1 MSQQSRAK
9 QSDKLRLDAVYRN
22 TNDWQNPL
30 DQFNSFFRFSDGL
43 GINNT
48 SGFRPKS
55 RKGGSKSIIEC
66 GFCVLVTN
74 FGEIEWP
81 DSLDAE
87 SGLFT
92 YYGDNRKPGNAIAE
106 TRVGG
111 NRLLERAFASL
122 HSGRRDA
129 ISPFLCFE
137 SFQGADG
144 MYMRFL
150 GLAVPGAEG
159 VSSLDDLV
167 AIWRRVGDQRF
178 QNYRATFT
186 ILNEPAIAHSWLEEI
201 VAGVPPASAKGC
213 PQSFARWVKS
223 GKYEALE
230 AQQEVVPRLKDEQ
243 LPKTRR
249 EWRVLKAVLSL
260 DDRQFEHASAALL
273 AMMDPR
279 YREIEV
285 TRAVQDGGRDVLA
298 YYRVGHGGHSVSLN
312 VCLEA
317 KRWDPAKGVGVKPMM
332 RLISRIKHRDFG
344 IFVTTS
350 YFDRY
355 VQRELI
361 ADGHPVILVAGGDFA
376 RILISK
382 EIEGEPL
389 ERWLDVIRNQSNV

>member
-1 MSQQSRAK
+1 MH
-9 QSDKLRLDAVYRN
+9 LDAVYRN
-22 TNDWQNPL
+22 TNDWHHPL

-55 RKGGSKSIIEC
+55 RESGSKSIIEC

-74 FGEIEWP
+74 FGETEWP

-92 YYGDNRKPGNAIAE
+92 YYGDNRKPGKTVAD

-111 NRLLERAFASL
+111 NRLLETVFASL
-122 HSGRRDA
+122 HIGQRGA
-129 ISPFLCFE
+129 ICPFLCFE

-167 AIWRRVGDQRF
+167 AIWRRVGTQRF

-201 VAGVPPASAKGC
+201 VAGVPPATAKGC
-213 PQSFARWVKS
+213 PPSFARWVKS
-223 GKYEALE
+223 GKYEALQ
-230 AQQEVVPRLKDEQ
+230 AQQEVVPRLKQEQ

-249 EWRVLKAVLSL
+249 EWSVLKAVLSL
-260 DDRQFEHASAALL
+260 DDRQFEHAAAALL
-273 AMMDPR
+273 AVMDPR
-279 YREIEV
+279 YRDIAV
-285 TRAVQDGGRDVLA
+285 TRAVKDGGRDVLA
-298 YYRVGHGGHSVSLN
+298 NYRVGHDGHSVLLS

-317 KRWDPAKGVGVKPMM
+317 KRWDPTRSIGVKPMM

-344 IFVTTS
+344 VFITTS
-350 YFDRY
+350 YFDPY

-361 ADGHPVILVAGGDFA
+361 ADGHPVVLVAGGDIA

-382 EIEGEPL
+382 EVEGEPL
-389 ERWLDVIRNQSNV
+389 ERWLDVVRNESDV